1 MKYSYL
7 CIVRRKI
14 ESGAQGSQKLFS
26 GLANF
31 TACPERKKKGSR
43 TNEYERINHLCLIYE
58 LLLQPQL

>member
-14 ESGAQGSQKLFS
+14 ESGAQGSQKLFP

-31 TACPERKKKGSR
+31 AACPGRKKRKSDK
-43 TNEYERINHLCLIYE
+43 
-58 LLLQPQL
+58 

>member
-31 TACPERKKKGSR
+31 TACPEPKKRKSD
-43 TNEYERINHLCLIYE
+43 E
-58 LLLQPQL
+58 